1 VWLGVF
7 PGPSAS
13 ADLRDQ
19 DIERNPIVLTTGIT
33 DLYSH
38 GRFGSLR
45 PITHPGE

>member
-7 PGPSAS
+7 PGPFAS

-19 DIERNPIVLTTGIT
+19 DIERNPIVFTTGIT
-33 DLYSH
+33 HLHSH